1 MLSGLRIVRVLLV
14 VGLLCG
20 QLFLFAAAAA
30 AADISSAGP
39 LSHVLITPDL
49 NCQIA
54 HVEDR
59 SYEFY
64 APEDPTGSCG
74 TFLFVG
80 GSLYGPAAISS
91 GAFSVDITPWT
102 GAGQSA
108 VAGSGSAADP
118 LRVVTTVDASG
129 TGLRIEQTDS
139 YVLGTQQYRTDIKVT
154 NGGPVARTGS
164 LYHAGDCYLQESDT
178 GFGRVDDG
186 APSCVVTKDPGSR
199 VEQFKPLTAG
209 SSYMEGVYSDVY
221 SAINGQP
228 FPNTCACDFALDNG
242 AGLSWPVSLAPGQSQ
257 TYSLQ
262 TFLSPTGLAPVVQ
275 SFASSVPDPTQIT
288 LDPVVVAE
296 SVAITA
302 GIVLLVPFPS
312 ALFNST
318 LEDNYDAVMAGV
330 GTLRRKLRDWWLR
343 LIARLRAEIARRRQP
358 ATMTG
363 TPTSIAPPASVSLDQ
378 THPLGGPLPPST
390 QPAPPTEAQVIDT
403 QPARDVWRTPL
414 GILAFVGISAL
425 LYSFLDPTFG
435 ISLTSLASLA
445 GLAVGLLIILVA
457 YGLSLFYFSRNQR
470 IPLTVRALPAS
481 LIIALVCV
489 LVSRIANFQPGYLYG
504 LVIGF
509 FFARELTPEIEGK
522 AEAWAAGTS
531 LGAAFVAWVLLA
543 FVRGGAAGGDPVT
556 NALLQSATVTVVVA
570 GIENAVFAMLPMRF
584 LPGAAVYKWNRI
596 VWIALLGLGIFAFAH
611 VLLNPAA
618 GAGYLSDTTRTPFV
632 TLIALLVLYSLASVA
647 FWAYFRL
654 RPSAHHTE
662 AL

>member
-1 MLSGLRIVRVLLV
+1 MLSGMRIVRVLLV

-20 QLFLFAAAAA
+20 QLLLFAGAAA

-39 LSHVLITPDL
+39 LTHVLITPDL

-54 HVEDR
+54 HAADVD
-59 SYEFY
+59 YEFY
-64 APEDPTGSCG
+64 ASDDPTGSCG

-80 GSLYGPAAISS
+80 GSLYGPAVVSS
-91 GAFSVDITPWT
+91 GAFPVDITPWT
-102 GAGQSA
+102 SAGQSA

-118 LRVVTTVDASG
+118 LSVVTTVDAAG
-129 TGLRIEQTDS
+129 TGLRVEQTDS
-139 YVLGTQQYRTDIKVT
+139 YVLGTQVYRTDIKVT
-154 NGGPVARTGS
+154 NGGPVAQTGT
-164 LYHAGDCYLQESDT
+164 LYHAGDCFLQESDT

-221 SAINGQP
+221 FAINGQAL
-228 FPNTCACDFALDNG
+228 PNTCACDFALDNG
-242 AGLSWPVSLAPGQSQ
+242 AGLSWPVNLAPGQSQ

-262 TFLSPTGLAPVVQ
+262 TLLSPTGLAPVVR
-275 SFASSVPDPTQIT
+275 SFVSSVPDPTQIT
-288 LDPVVVAE
+288 LDPVVVGV

-302 GIVLLVPFPS
+302 GVVLLVPFPS

-318 LEDNYDAVMAGV
+318 LEDNYDAVMAGIGRV
-330 GTLRRKLRDWWLR
+330 RRKLRDWWLR
-343 LIARLRAEIARRRQP
+343 FLAWLRAEVARRRQP
-358 ATMTG
+358 PTITLPPTANGPAPEAAVEAT
-363 TPTSIAPPASVSLDQ
+363 APSS
-378 THPLGGPLPPST
+378 PLPTAPG
-390 QPAPPTEAQVIDT
+390 QPVG
-403 QPARDVWRTPL
+403 DVWRTPL
-414 GILAFVGISAL
+414 GILGFVGISAL
-425 LYSFLDPTFG
+425 CYSFLDPTFG
-435 ISLTSLASLA
+435 ISLTSLASLV
-445 GLAVGLLIILVA
+445 GLAVGLLIILIA
-457 YGLSLFYFSRNQR
+457 YGLPLFYFSRNQR

-504 LVIGF
+504 LVVGF
-509 FFARELTPEIEGK
+509 FFAHELTPQIEGK

-543 FVRGGAAGGDPVT
+543 FIRGGAAGGDPTT
-556 NALLQSATVTVVVA
+556 NALLQSDTVTVVVA

-611 VLLNPAA
+611 VLLDPSA

-632 TLIALLVLYSLASVA
+632 TLIALLVLFGIASVA
-647 FWAYFRL
+647 FWAYFRF
-654 RPSAHHTE
+654 RPSPRHEE

>member
-1 MLSGLRIVRVLLV
+1 MLGGTRILRVLLV

-20 QLFLFAAAAA
+20 QLFVFAAAAA

-39 LSHVLITPDL
+39 LTHVLITPDL

-54 HVEDR
+54 HSADLD
-59 SYEFY
+59 YEFFS
-64 APEDPTGSCG
+64 PTDPTGSCG
-74 TFLFVG
+74 TFLFLG
-80 GSLYGPAAISS
+80 GSLYGPADVPS
-91 GAFSVDITPWT
+91 GSFPVSITPWT
-102 GAGQSA
+102 SVSQSA
-108 VAGSGSAADP
+108 VAGSGSSADP
-118 LRVVTTVDASG
+118 LRVVTTVDAAG

-139 YVLGTQQYRTDIKVT
+139 YVLGTQQYRTDIQIT
-154 NGGPVARTGS
+154 NGGPSAQTGT
-164 LYHAGDCYLQESDT
+164 LYRAGDCYLQESDT

-186 APSCVVTKDPGSR
+186 APSCIVTKDPGSR

-221 SAINGQP
+221 FVMNGAQ
-228 FPNTCACDFALDNG
+228 FPNTCACDSTLDNG
-242 AGLSWPVSLAPGQSQ
+242 VGLSWPISLAPGQSQ
-257 TYSLQ
+257 TYSEE
-262 TFLSPTGLAPVVQ
+262 TFLSPTGLAPVAQ

-302 GIVLLVPFPS
+302 GVILLVPFPS
-312 ALFNST
+312 GLFNST

-330 GTLRRKLRDWWLR
+330 GRVRRKLRDWWLR
-343 LIARLRAEIARRRQP
+343 FVRWLRAEIARRRQP
-358 ATMTG
+358 ATAASTPP
-363 TPTSIAPPASVSLDQ
+363 PTSNAP
-378 THPLGGPLPPST
+378 TPLPALPAFEASAPSL
-390 QPAPPTEAQVIDT
+390 PAPTAPG
-403 QPARDVWRTPL
+403 QPSGDVWRSPL
-414 GILAFVGISAL
+414 GIVAFVGISAL
-425 LYSFLDPTFG
+425 CYSFLDPTFG
-435 ISLTSLASLA
+435 ISLTSLASLV

-457 YGLSLFYFSRNQR
+457 YGLPLFYFSRNQR

-543 FVRGGAAGGDPVT
+543 FIRGGAAGGDPVT

-618 GAGYLSDTTRTPFV
+618 EAGYLSDTTRTPFV
-632 TLIALLVLYSLASVA
+632 TLIALLVLFALVSVA
-647 FWAYFRL
+647 FWAYFRF
-654 RPSAHHTE
+654 RPSPRHEE

>member
-1 MLSGLRIVRVLLV
+1 MLGGTRILRVLLV
-14 VGLLCG
+14 LGLLCG
-20 QLFLFAAAAA
+20 QLFVFAEAAA

-39 LSHVLITPDL
+39 LTHVLITPDL

-54 HVEDR
+54 HSADR
-59 SYEFY
+59 DYEFFS
-64 APEDPTGSCG
+64 PTDPTGSCG

-80 GSLYGPAAISS
+80 GSLYGPADVPS
-91 GAFSVDITPWT
+91 GSFPVSITPWT
-102 GAGQSA
+102 SVSQSA
-108 VAGSGSAADP
+108 VAGSGSSADP
-118 LRVVTTVDASG
+118 LRVVTTVDAAG

-139 YVLGTQQYRTDIKVT
+139 YVLGTQQYRTDIKIT
-154 NGGPVARTGS
+154 NGGPVAQSGT
-164 LYHAGDCYLQESDT
+164 LYRAGDCYLQESDT

-186 APSCVVTKDPGSR
+186 APSCIVTKDPGSR
-199 VEQFKPLTAG
+199 VEQFKPLTPG
-209 SSYMEGVYSDVY
+209 SSYVEGVYSDVY
-221 SAINGQP
+221 FVMNGAP
-228 FPNTCACDFALDNG
+228 FPNTCACDFTLDNG
-242 AGLSWPVSLAPGQSQ
+242 VGLSWPINISPGQSQ
-257 TYSLQ
+257 TYSEE

-302 GIVLLVPFPS
+302 GVVLLVPFPS

-330 GTLRRKLRDWWLR
+330 GRVRRKLRDWWLR
-343 LIARLRAEIARRRQP
+343 IVRWLRGEIARRRQP
-358 ATMTG
+358 ATA
-363 TPTSIAPPASVSLDQ
+363 PQPAPSIDQ
-378 THPLGGPLPPST
+378 AHPLAGPLPPSAQPT
-390 QPAPPTEAQVIDT
+390 PPPPPPPAPTAPG
-403 QPARDVWRTPL
+403 QPSGDVWRTPL
-414 GILAFVGISAL
+414 GILGFVGISAL

-435 ISLTSLASLA
+435 ISLTSLASLV

-457 YGLSLFYFSRNQR
+457 YGLPLFYFSRNQR

-522 AEAWAAGTS
+522 AEGWAAGVS

-543 FVRGGAAGGDPVT
+543 FIRGGAVGGDAFV

-611 VLLNPAA
+611 VLLNPAT
-618 GAGYLSDTTRTPFV
+618 GAGYLSDTTRTPFA
-632 TLIALLVLYSLASVA
+632 TLVVLLVLFSLASVG
-647 FWAYFRL
+647 FWAWFRF
-654 RPSAHHTE
+654 RPSARHEE

>member
-1 MLSGLRIVRVLLV
+1 
-14 VGLLCG
+14 
-20 QLFLFAAAAA
+20 
-30 AADISSAGP
+30 AADISSGGP
-39 LSHVLITPDL
+39 LTHVLITPDL

-54 HVEDR
+54 HSADL
-59 SYEFY
+59 SYEFFS
-64 APEDPTGSCG
+64 PNDPTGSCG

-80 GSLYGPAAISS
+80 GSLYGPADVPS
-91 GAFSVDITPWT
+91 GSFPVDITPWT
-102 GAGQSA
+102 SAGQSA
-108 VAGSGSAADP
+108 VAGSGSSGDP
-118 LRVVTTVDASG
+118 LRVVTTVDAAG

-139 YVLGTQQYRTDIKVT
+139 YVLGTQQYRTDIKIT
-154 NGGPVARTGS
+154 NGGPVAKSGT
-164 LYHAGDCYLQESDT
+164 LYRAGDCYLQESDT

-186 APSCVVTKDPGSR
+186 APSCIVTKDPGSR

-221 SAINGQP
+221 FVMNGAQ
-228 FPNTCACDFALDNG
+228 FPNTCTCDFTIDNG
-242 AGLSWPVSLAPGQSQ
+242 VGLSWPINLAPGQSQ
-257 TYSLQ
+257 TYSQ
-262 TFLSPTGLAPVVQ
+262 ETFLSPTGLAPVVQ

-318 LEDNYDAVMAGV
+318 LEDNYGAVMAGV
-330 GTLRRKLRDWWLR
+330 GTVRRKLRDWWLR
-343 LIARLRAEIARRRQP
+343 FVGQLRAEIARRRQP
-358 ATMTG
+358 PTAT
-363 TPTSIAPPASVSLDQ
+363 A
-378 THPLGGPLPPST
+378 LGGPLPPST
-390 QPAPPTEAQVIDT
+390 QPAPPMGAQVIDT

-414 GILAFVGISAL
+414 GILAFVGTSAL

-457 YGLSLFYFSRNQR
+457 YGLPLVYFSRNQR

-481 LIIALVCV
+481 LIIALLCV
-489 LVSRIANFQPGYLYG
+489 LVSRIADFQPGYLYG

-509 FFARELTPEIEGK
+509 FFAHELTPEIEGK

-543 FVRGGAAGGDPVT
+543 FIRGGAAGGDPVT

-584 LPGAAVYKWNRI
+584 LPGEAVYKWNRI
-596 VWIALLGLGIFAFAH
+596 VWIALLGLGLFAFAH

-632 TLIALLVLYSLASVA
+632 TLIVLLVLFTIASVG
-647 FWAYFRL
+647 FWAWFRL
-654 RPSAHHTE
+654 RPSARHE
-662 AL
+662 ESL